1 MLLEM
6 LYHQAKKWTWVLDSS
21 VRGCGVYGSDSKASV
36 VADSVSLASYLSS
49 NGVVVPTGGVTAAS
63 VATVDAKLVV
73 RR

>member
-1 MLLEM
+1 MSPSS
-6 LYHQAKKWTWVLDSS
+6 AKWVWALDSTT
-21 VRGCGVYGSDSKASV
+21 RGCGTWGVDSVASV